1 MAHDVTGVTEGAAL
15 IPELWTNSVADYMQ
29 NLVGLVNMV
38 EDYSSLVSG
47 TARKG
52 DVIHVP
58 SFPKLTA
65 ETVAENATI
74 EAQAVTVT
82 DNSITLNQHF
92 TCVFDIEDIAEVQAR
107 ESLMAAYVHHA
118 GEALYYAQENYI
130 AGTLLTAATTNDVA
144 LATDNTMTSAL
155 FLSGI
160 GKLLTYDV
168 PLPKDSYF
176 AASPLT
182 YVSLISLAEMNAYE
196 KTGAAGSKVVS
207 VHGYEIPLY
216 SSTCWD
222 QAGGANAEA
231 ASMWHKS
238 AVGFARQQ
246 EPSFMSSN
254 KPRTLSIEAA
264 VSAIYGGTLFFEER
278 VANWVQLT

>member
-1 MAHDVTGVTEGAAL
+1 MAEEYTGVTDAAAF
-15 IPELWTNSVADYMQ
+15 IPELWTSSVADYMQ

-47 TARKG
+47 TVKKG

-65 ETVAENATI
+65 ETIAEDGSV
-74 EAQAVTVT
+74 EAQANTIT
-82 DNSITLNQHF
+82 DNSITLNQHY
-92 TCVFDIEDIAEVQAR
+92 TCVFEIQDIAEVQAR
-107 ESLMAAYVHHA
+107 ETLMDAYIHHSS
-118 GEALYYAQENYI
+118 EALFYAQENYI
-130 AGTLLTAATTNDVA
+130 SGTLLQAATTNDVA
-144 LATDNTMTSAL
+144 LSTDNTMTTAL

-168 PLPKDSYF
+168 PVPQDTFF

-196 KTGAAGSKVVS
+196 KTGANGSKVVA

-216 SSTCWD
+216 SSTTWD

-246 EPSFMSSN
+246 QPTLMTSN
-254 KPRTLSIEAA
+254 VPRNVSIEAS

-278 VANWVQLT
+278 VANWVQVT